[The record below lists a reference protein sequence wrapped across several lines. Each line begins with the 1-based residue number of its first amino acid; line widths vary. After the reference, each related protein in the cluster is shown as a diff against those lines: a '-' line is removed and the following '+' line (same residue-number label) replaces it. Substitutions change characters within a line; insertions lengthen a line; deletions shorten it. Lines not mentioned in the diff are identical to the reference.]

1 MIDFACKE
9 FKVED
14 VIKCALTLTRA
25 DLRVL
30 KYFLNAGP
38 ERRTDE
44 GVPISLNST
53 PSPSST
59 YIPTSTSTPTSAL
72 WVDTET
78 LSRALELDQ
87 STVQR
92 SVKKLYEKEIL
103 QRSQQNLES
112 GGYVFIYQIR
122 SKGEIKNIIMNIVR
136 GWAEK
141 LGKELEQW
149 EKRG

>member
-14 VIKCALTLTRA
+14 VIKCALNLSRA
-25 DLRVL
+25 DLKVL
-30 KYFLNAGP
+30 KYFLNAEP
-38 ERRTDE
+38 EIGTDE
-44 GVPISLNST
+44 NPPLFSAPT
-53 PSPSST
+53 PSSAYALPYT
-59 YIPTSTSTPTSAL
+59 NTP

-78 LSRALELDQ
+78 LSRTLELDL

-92 SVKKLYEKEIL
+92 SVKKLYEKEVL

-112 GGYVFIYQIR
+112 GGYVFIYKIH
-122 SKGEIKNIIMNIVR
+122 SKNEIKNIIMNIVQ

-149 EKRG
+149 EQRG